1 MASARRAEIQRRPKS
16 NSSNITRSRTPAG
29 SKRKLSRP
37 CRIPGVDQHW
47 VSLIVTD
54 GRHIMSTKKVIEVLS
69 ESPDSWEAAAQKAV
83 DDASQNLRGIA
94 SVYVKEFEARVE
106 NNRVS
111 SYRIN
116 AKVTFE
122 VEKT

>member
-1 MASARRAEIQRRPKS
+1 
-16 NSSNITRSRTPAG
+16 
-29 SKRKLSRP
+29 
-37 CRIPGVDQHW
+37 
-47 VSLIVTD
+47 
-54 GRHIMSTKKVIEVLS
+54 MSTKKVIEVLS

-83 DDASQNLRGIA
+83 DDASKNLRGIA

-106 NNRVS
+106 NNKVS